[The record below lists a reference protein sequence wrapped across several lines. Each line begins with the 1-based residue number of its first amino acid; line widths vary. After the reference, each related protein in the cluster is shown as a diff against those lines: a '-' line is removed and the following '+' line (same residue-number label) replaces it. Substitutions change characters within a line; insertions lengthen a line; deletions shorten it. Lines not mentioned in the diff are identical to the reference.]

1 MNASQFVLS
10 LIHACGGRVNGRTF
24 LQKTGYFVSIL
35 TGLSVDLRYHA
46 HFYGPYSA
54 TMDGTLTQ
62 LKILGFV
69 EEVGTGFGV
78 VSGGFEMKRYDYCLT
93 EDGRKIC
100 EPLLNTPEYRA
111 IVDAV
116 LRIQQ
121 AGQPDYMELSIAAKA
136 YFILQKQGKGMTGG
150 ELLKE
155 AEKFN
160 WNIPEQSLV
169 RAVEFLK
176 HLQLAKA

>member
-35 TGLSVDLRYHA
+35 AGVPVDLRYHA

-54 TMDGTLTQ
+54 IVDGTLTQ
-62 LKILGFV
+62 LRILGFV
-69 EEVGTGFGV
+69 EEAGTGFGI
-78 VSGGFEMKRYDYCLT
+78 VSGGFEVKRYDYCLT
-93 EDGRKIC
+93 EDGEKIC
-100 EPLLNTPEYRA
+100 RPLLNTPEYKA
-111 IVDAV
+111 VEDAV
-116 LRIQQ
+116 RRIRE

-136 YFILQKQGKGMTGG
+136 FFILQKQGKGMTGD

-155 AEKFN
+155 AKRFN
-160 WNIPEQSLV
+160 WNIPERSLV
-169 RAVEFLK
+169 RAVEFLER
-176 HLQLAKA
+176 LQLARA

>member
-10 LIHACGGRVNGRTF
+10 LIHACGNKVNGRTF
-24 LQKTGYFVSIL
+24 LQKTGYFVSLL
-35 TGLSVDLRYHA
+35 TGLPVDLRYHA
-46 HFYGPYSA
+46 HYYGPYSA

-62 LKILGFV
+62 LSNLGFV
-69 EEVGTGFGV
+69 EEASTGFGV
-78 VSGGFEMKRYDYCLT
+78 VSGGFEMRRYDYCLT
-93 EDGRKIC
+93 KDGEEIC
-100 EPLLNTPEYRA
+100 KPLLNTPEYNA
-111 IVDAV
+111 IAEAV
-116 LRIQQ
+116 RKIRD

-136 YFILQKQGKGMTGG
+136 FFILQKQGKGMTGS

-155 AEKFN
+155 AGNFN

-176 HLQLAKA
+176 RVQLAKA